1 MTTNADITVYN
12 SFLNPDTRLKEWRRT
27 VIKKAWFYV
36 DNKVSVTDGGLA
48 SADSFKVRIP
58 VDAEFSGSHY
68 VAPEEY
74 TGKENTWILKNDDY
88 IARGAIAKEI
98 EKPSDLQKELYQ
110 VFKIT
115 SWSDNRFGSLQ
126 HWRVGGI

>member
-74 TGKENTWILKNDDY
+74 TGKENTWTLKNDDY
-88 IARGAIAKEI
+88 IAR
-98 EKPSDLQKELYQ
+98 
-110 VFKIT
+110 
-115 SWSDNRFGSLQ
+115 
-126 HWRVGGI
+126 

>member
-48 SADSFKVRIP
+48 SRPDFI
-58 VDAEFSGSHY
+58 
-68 VAPEEY
+68 
-74 TGKENTWILKNDDY
+74 TLKDCSM
-88 IARGAIAKEI
+88 RQR
-98 EKPSDLQKELYQ
+98 PP
-110 VFKIT
+110 
-115 SWSDNRFGSLQ
+115 
-126 HWRVGGI
+126 

>member
-58 VDAEFSGSHY
+58 VDAEFPDHIMLRRKS
-68 VAPEEY
+68 
-74 TGKENTWILKNDDY
+74 TQ
-88 IARGAIAKEI
+88 AR
-98 EKPSDLQKELYQ
+98 
-110 VFKIT
+110 KIH
-115 SWSDNRFGSLQ
+115 GP
-126 HWRVGGI
+126 